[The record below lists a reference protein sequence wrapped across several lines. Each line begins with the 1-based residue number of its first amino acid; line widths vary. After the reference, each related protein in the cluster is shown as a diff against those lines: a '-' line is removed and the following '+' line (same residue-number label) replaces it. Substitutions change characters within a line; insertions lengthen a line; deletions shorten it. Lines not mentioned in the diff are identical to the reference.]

1 MKYILVMTLILTSCS
16 HYATTKL
23 SNNSV
28 HLNKTTVFLGLFTF
42 ATVYTCKLDDLDM
55 ITHCEDN
62 DVEDKLWSMTKKER
76 AEYYE
81 RSAREIKSQKFLD

>member
-1 MKYILVMTLILTSCS
+1 
-16 HYATTKL
+16 
-23 SNNSV
+23 
-28 HLNKTTVFLGLFTF
+28 
-42 ATVYTCKLDDLDM
+42 M